1 MTTILQILRR
11 PRPLLLPRLLLL
23 LLPLLYSPLAA
34 REAPKR
40 VISLAP
46 HITEIIYKIGAG
58 DLLVGRTEFCLY
70 PEQAQAVETVGGY
83 LNPDFEKMV
92 ALAPDVVFLFPN
104 TDLDRKLQMFGMKTF
119 TVPNETIDEIL
130 QGIAA
135 VGRVLHR
142 DEAAERLATGI
153 LDTLSR
159 LQQQSSRDDTL
170 TSTLLLVGRESGSL
184 RGLYAAGQ
192 ETYLSELLMMCGG
205 RNIFADVNA
214 RYFDVSKEDLVQRDP
229 ELIIE
234 FRIMEDAGSAQIA
247 ALKQDWQALPLL
259 RAVQSGRV
267 EILTE
272 RYFLIPGPRISRIA
286 MALHHLLN
294 RSAE

>member
-1 MTTILQILRR
+1 MMAISKMLRR
-11 PRPLLLPRLLLL
+11 AL
-23 LLPLLYSPLAA
+23 LLPLLLPLLSAPLAA
-34 REAPKR
+34 QPAPKR

-58 DLLVGRTEFCLY
+58 DLLVGRTEYCQY
-70 PEQAQAVETVGGY
+70 PEKALAVETVGGY

-104 TDLDRKLQMFGMKTF
+104 TDMDRKLQMFGMKTF
-119 TVPNETIDEIL
+119 TIPNETVDEIL

-153 LDTLSR
+153 LDTLSQV
-159 LQQQSSRDDTL
+159 QQQMLRRDSL

-184 RGLYAAGQ
+184 RGLYAAGK
-192 ETYLSELLMMCGG
+192 ETYLSELLVMCGG

-214 RYFDVSKEDLVQRDP
+214 RYFDVSKEDLVQRNP
-229 ELIIE
+229 EIIME
-234 FRIMEDAGSAQIA
+234 FRIMEDADSTRIA
-247 ALKQDWQALPLL
+247 ALKKDWEALPLL
-259 RAVQSGRV
+259 RAAQSGRV

-286 MALHHLLN
+286 MAMYHLLN
-294 RSAE
+294 RSVE

>member
-1 MTTILQILRR
+1 MISLKKILWQA
-11 PRPLLLPRLLLL
+11 L
-23 LLPLLYSPLAA
+23 LLPLLLPLLPTPLAA
-34 REAPKR
+34 QEAPKR

-58 DLLVGRTEFCLY
+58 DLLVGRTEYCLY
-70 PEQAQAVETVGGY
+70 PEKAQAVETVGGY

-92 ALAPDVVFLFPN
+92 ALAPDIVFLFPN
-104 TDLDRKLQMFGMKTF
+104 TDMDRKLQMFGMKTF
-119 TVPNETIDEIL
+119 TIPNETVDEIL
-130 QGIAA
+130 QGITA

-142 DEAAERLATGI
+142 EAAAGRLAAGI
-153 LDTLSR
+153 RDTLNWV
-159 LQQQSSRDDTL
+159 QQQMFLRDSL

-184 RGLYAAGQ
+184 RGLYAAGK
-192 ETYLSELLMMCGG
+192 ETYLSELLVMSGG

-229 ELIIE
+229 EIIME
-234 FRIMEDAGSAQIA
+234 FRIMEAADSARIT
-247 ALKQDWQALPLL
+247 ALKKDWEALPLL
-259 RAVQSGRV
+259 RAVQSGQV

-294 RSAE
+294 RSVE